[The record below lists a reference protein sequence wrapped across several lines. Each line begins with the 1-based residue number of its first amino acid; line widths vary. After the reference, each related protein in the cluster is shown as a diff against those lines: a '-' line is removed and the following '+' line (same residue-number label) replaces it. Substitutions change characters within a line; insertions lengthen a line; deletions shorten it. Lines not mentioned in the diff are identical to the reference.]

1 MKRVRRFQ
9 EGFLM
14 CVCVRG
20 STGIYSAYPHS
31 TAGRQVEQVRSS
43 TFQKKALER

>member
-9 EGFLM
+9 EGFLS
-14 CVCVRG
+14 VCVRG

-31 TAGRQVEQVRSS
+31 TAGSQVEQVRSS